1 MDRSPLLEIQKFGQ
15 SIWLDFL
22 RRGMLISGELQ
33 KLIRED
39 GLRGITSNPAIF
51 EKVIDG
57 STDYQAAIKS
67 LALEGKNTDEI
78 YQTLTIEDVRQAA
91 DLLRSV
97 YIDSEGVDGFVSLE
111 VSPHLARDT
120 KGTIEEGRRLWQAL
134 DRPNVLIKVPA
145 TLEGLPAITQLISE
159 GINVNVTLLFGLE
172 RYRAV
177 AAAYL
182 EGLEKRLESGQSIS
196 ETASVASFFLSRID
210 VMVDPMLEKVA
221 EGGGEDG
228 VTANDLIGEAAVA
241 SAKIAYLIYKEV
253 FGSDRFAKL
262 AKNGA
267 HPQRLLWA
275 STSTKNPQYS
285 DVKYIEALIG
295 PDTVNTIP
303 LETLNAY
310 RDHGKPEAR
319 LESNMERYRGV
330 PEKLKKLGIDL
341 DQVTQRLEEEG
352 IDKFNKPFDNLMKSL
367 TKVRKE
373 ASTEKVDPQRFRLG
387 KHQAVVNRRLADMER
402 NAFVSRLWMKDPT
415 LWKDDENSGKIIKNA
430 LGWLHSVE
438 KMLPAAR
445 RLEEFTSEVRAAG
458 FEHVVHMGMGGSSL
472 APLVFAR
479 SFEPSDHGLP
489 LTVLDTTDPAT
500 ILSIEQEINVEK
512 TLFITASK
520 SGTTSE
526 PLAFGEYFYDK
537 VKKIKGDAAGEN
549 FVVITDPET
558 PLVRLAAE
566 RHFRAKFLNFVDIGG
581 RYSALSYFGLLPVAL
596 MGLPVEQL
604 LERALRMRHAS
615 TSPLD
620 LKKNPGV
627 SLGAVIGE
635 LAVQGMDK
643 LTFLVPPS
651 VATLGMWLEQLLA
664 ESTGKEGKGIF
675 PIALEPQADPSA
687 YGNDRVF
694 VHYVLEDAPDKALQ
708 AFVDKLEKSG
718 HPVIDIRMQDR
729 FDLAQEFLRWEIATA
744 TAGAVIGINAF
755 DQPNVQESKD
765 NTKRLLKQ
773 VEGEGK
779 LDEGMPTV
787 TTKNVEYF
795 ATMNA
800 EDESELM
807 AEFLGQAKTGD
818 YVALLAY
825 LTEGPKV
832 DKALESLRTTLR
844 DQLKVASTLGYGP
857 RYLHSTGQFHK
868 GGPNNGLFILLTADD
883 QTDVAIPGKPYSF
896 GTLKKAQALGDLEA
910 LRKHGRRVIRVHLGK
925 DVVKGVK
932 ELQKSAERALSVG
945 QR

>member
-1 MDRSPLLEIQKFGQ
+1 MDRNPLSEIQKFGQ

-33 KLIRED
+33 KLIKED

-78 YQTLTIEDVRQAA
+78 YQTLTVEDVRQAA
-91 DLLRSV
+91 DLLRGV
-97 YIDSEGVDGFVSLE
+97 YSDSDGGDGYVSLE

-120 KGTIEEGRRLWQAL
+120 KGTIEEGRKLWQAL

-159 GINVNVTLLFGLE
+159 GINVNVTLLFRLE

-177 AAAYL
+177 ANAYL
-182 EGLEKRLESGQSIS
+182 EGLEKRLKAGKSLSGI
-196 ETASVASFFLSRID
+196 ASVASFFLSRID
-210 VMVDPMLEKVA
+210 VMVDPTLQKITEQ
-221 EGGGEDG
+221 GGESG
-228 VTANDLIGEAAVA
+228 VTAAGLTGEVAVA
-241 SAKIAYLIYKEV
+241 SAKIAYGMYKEV
-253 FGSDRFAKL
+253 FKSERFKKL
-262 AKNGA
+262 ADRGA
-267 HPQRLLWA
+267 RPQRLLWA

-285 DVKYIEALIG
+285 DIKYVEALIG
-295 PDTVNTIP
+295 SDTVNTVP

-310 RDHGKPEAR
+310 RDHGEPEGR
-319 LESNMERYRGV
+319 LEADLEMYRDV

-341 DQVTQRLEEEG
+341 DQVTQKLEEEG
-352 IDKFNKPFDNLMKSL
+352 IEKFNRPFDNLMKSL
-367 TKVRKE
+367 TKVRRE
-373 ASTEKVDPQRFRLG
+373 ASTEKADPQRFRVG
-387 KHQAVVNRRLADMER
+387 KHQTAVNKRLADMER
-402 NAFVSRLWMKDPT
+402 TAFVSRLWMKDPT
-415 LWKDDENSGKIIKNA
+415 LWKDDEESGKIIKNA

-479 SFEPSDHGLP
+479 SFTPSEHGLP
-489 LTVLDTTDPAT
+489 LKVLDTTDPAT
-500 ILSIEQEINVEK
+500 IMNIEKEVNVAK
-512 TLFITASK
+512 TLFIIASK

-537 VKKIKGDAAGEN
+537 GKKLKGDAAGEN

-558 PLVRLAAE
+558 PLVRLAEE

-581 RYSALSYFGLLPVAL
+581 RYSALSYFGLVPVAL

-604 LERALRMRHAS
+604 LEKALRMRHAS
-615 TSPLD
+615 TSLLD

-627 SLGAVIGE
+627 SLGAAIGE
-635 LAVQGMDK
+635 LAVRGMDK

-651 VATLGMWLEQLLA
+651 ISTLGMWLEQLLA
-664 ESTGKEGKGIF
+664 ESTGKEGKGIL
-675 PIALEPQADPSA
+675 PIALEPHADPSS
-687 YGNDRVF
+687 YSDDRVF
-694 VHYVLEDAPDKALQ
+694 IHYVLEDSPDKALQ
-708 AFVDKLEKSG
+708 AYADKLMKAG
-718 HPVIDIRMQDR
+718 HPVIDIRMDDK

-744 TAGAVIGINAF
+744 TAGAIIGINAF
-755 DQPNVQESKD
+755 NQPNVQESKD

-773 VEGEGK
+773 VEDEGK
-779 LDEGMPTV
+779 LDEGKPIV
-787 TTKNVEYF
+787 TTKSLEYF
-795 ATMNA
+795 ASTDA
-800 EDESELM
+800 ADESSLM
-807 AEFLGQAKTGD
+807 AEFLSQAKSGD

-825 LTEGPKV
+825 LTEEPEL
-832 DKALESLRTTLR
+832 DKALEMLRTFLR

-868 GGPNNGLFILLTADD
+868 GGPNNGLFILLTAAD
-883 QTDVAIPGKPYSF
+883 QTDAPIPGKPYSF

-910 LRKHGRRVIRVHLGK
+910 LRKHDRRVIRVHLGK
-925 DVVKGVK
+925 DALKGVN
-932 ELQKSAERALSVG
+932 ELQKSVERALSVS